1 MSFSAGKCR
10 GNSLRGELL
19 YGMLAQGWCHNLGHQ
34 LTLLGMA
41 SSLEGDC
48 FLGVCAIEQAGGG
61 GGEARAENR
70 ERKEGVRF
78 VNADQCISL

>member
-1 MSFSAGKCR
+1 
-10 GNSLRGELL
+10 
-19 YGMLAQGWCHNLGHQ
+19 
-34 LTLLGMA
+34 MA
-41 SSLEGDC
+41 STLEGDC

-61 GGEARAENR
+61 GRGGEARAENR